1 MAPPVVLH
9 DPNGKTL
16 HTEEYTIYGANER
29 VLSTTTSQREHGV
42 FNNVALTTNG
52 TYVKI
57 ATPFG
62 DGTIEVTDLIISGD
76 EKAGGSVVVRFNDGT
91 NTAIV
96 HTIYVAS
103 RAATASVNP
112 VGKIQGWKAAYLE
125 AAVVGDNFSANVTAV
140 YIKHIKTGKIYSRWN
155 CER

>member
-1 MAPPVVLH
+1 MATPTVLYSE
-9 DPNGKTL
+9 GKPL
-16 HTEEYTIYGANER
+16 HTTECTILPGKEL
-29 VLSTTTSQREHGV
+29 VLCVTTPEKARSV

-62 DGTIEVTDLIISGD
+62 DSTIEVTDLIISGD

-91 NTAIV
+91 NTALV

-103 RAATASVNP
+103 RAATVP
-112 VGKIQGWKAAYLE
+112 MHFVGKVEGWKAAYLE
-125 AAVVGDNFSANVTAV
+125 TAVVGDSFAANVTAV
-140 YIKHIKTGKIYSRWN
+140 YIKKAVTGKTYAKWN
-155 CER
+155 AER